1 MIGTKVLE
9 ETESKYSG
17 KLTVVQTWG
26 MGKYIQAGG
35 LTQSGGIVETIW
47 KSTINKVYRL
57 KPIAKN
63 ITIFGLGG
71 GTVAKLLRKKYLD
84 SQIVGIEIDSKMV
97 ELGKKYLKLDEYD
110 VDIKILDASKYKL
123 KKNSQDIIV
132 VDVYQGN
139 IFPKVFE
146 SDDFIKS
153 LKDSLKDDG
162 LLIINRLYYGEKR
175 PDTVRF
181 GNKLEKIFDSVIW
194 HYPEANLMFICKP

>member
-1 MIGTKVLE
+1 MIGTKILE
-9 ETESKYSG
+9 EVNSKFSG

-47 KSTINKVYRL
+47 RSTINKVYRL
-57 KPIAKN
+57 KPDVKN
-63 ITIFGLGG
+63 ITVFGLGA

-84 SQIVGIEIDSKMV
+84 SKIVGIEIDSKMID
-97 ELGKKYLKLDEYD
+97 LGKKYLKLDEYD

-123 KKNSQDIIV
+123 NKKSQDLVI

-139 IFPKVFE
+139 VFPKVFE
-146 SDDFIKS
+146 SEDFIKS
-153 LKDSLKDDG
+153 LKFGLKDDG
-162 LLIINRLYYGEKR
+162 ILVINRLYYGEKR

-181 GNKLEKIFDSVIW
+181 GNKLEKIFDNVIW